1 MKHLLCII
9 ISTIVLGSASGV
21 VAQVTDDSIYTPK
34 NYKEEASFP
43 GGTEAWVN
51 HLNNYLDPSTPILN
65 GAPAGNYTV
74 IIKFIVM
81 KDGTLRNFTPET
93 NIGYG
98 METEVIRVIKS
109 SPRWTPA
116 LRDGIPVNAYRMQ
129 PVTFVVGKP
138 ERKRNKD

>member
-1 MKHLLCII
+1 MKNLVCIF
-9 ISTIVLGSASGV
+9 IVTVMAGAFSRLN
-21 VAQVTDDSIYTPK
+21 AQVTDDSIYTPK

-43 GGTEAWVN
+43 GGTEAWIN

-74 IIKFIVM
+74 VVKFIVM
-81 KDGTLRNFTPET
+81 KDGTLRQFVPET

-109 SPRWTPA
+109 SPKWMPA
-116 LRDGIPVNAYRMQ
+116 QKDGLPVNAYRMQ
-129 PVTFVVGKP
+129 PVTFVVQKP
-138 ERKRNKD
+138 GRIRNKD